1 MLVRGRRVL
10 GHRVALGAFAALS
23 LAVFCSTV
31 RASQAPLSTL
41 RDVPLPG
48 PASRFDYASLDE
60 ARGRLYIAHLGA
72 GTIVVFDTRGSR
84 VVAEIPAVAAVHGV
98 LAIPSLGRVYA
109 TATGTNEV
117 VAIDEATNRIIARM
131 PGGEYPDGMAF
142 DPVTERLFVSDEAGG
157 TDTVIDVR
165 ANRVVQEIALGGEA
179 GNTGYDSVSS
189 RVFVAV
195 QTRNELVE
203 IDPATAD
210 IVARHSLP
218 GCRHAHGLLIDARRR
233 LAFIACDGNATLLVF
248 DLQVRRVIGT
258 QSVGPDPDVLALDAG
273 LHWLYVAAESGIV
286 TVFAEGAD
294 SLQKLGEI
302 RAGYAHVVVVDST
315 DHRVYLPLQNVGGH
329 PVLRIAMPTK

>member
-1 MLVRGRRVL
+1 MLVRGRRIL

-142 DPVTERLFVSDEAGG
+142 DPITERLFVSDEAGG

-165 ANRVVQEIALGGEA
+165 ANRVVQEIAL
-179 GNTGYDSVSS
+179 
-189 RVFVAV
+189 
-195 QTRNELVE
+195 VE
-203 IDPATAD
+203 IDPATAG

-248 DLQVRRVIGT
+248 DLQVGRVIGT

-273 LHWLYVAAESGIV
+273 MHWLYVAAESGIV

>member
-1 MLVRGRRVL
+1 M
-10 GHRVALGAFAALS
+10 ALGAFAALS

-142 DPVTERLFVSDEAGG
+142 DPITERLFVSDEAGG

-179 GNTGYDSVSS
+179 GNTEYDSVSLRSIRPQPASWRGIACPAAATPTGSLSMLGVGWHSS
-189 RVFVAV
+189 R
-195 QTRNELVE
+195 
-203 IDPATAD
+203 ATATRRSWYS
-210 IVARHSLP
+210 ICRSGASSVPSPLGLTLMCSP
-218 GCRHAHGLLIDARRR
+218 WTQGCIGYTSPRR
-233 LAFIACDGNATLLVF
+233 
-248 DLQVRRVIGT
+248 
-258 QSVGPDPDVLALDAG
+258 
-273 LHWLYVAAESGIV
+273 AAS
-286 TVFAEGAD
+286 
-294 SLQKLGEI
+294 
-302 RAGYAHVVVVDST
+302 
-315 DHRVYLPLQNVGGH
+315 
-329 PVLRIAMPTK
+329 